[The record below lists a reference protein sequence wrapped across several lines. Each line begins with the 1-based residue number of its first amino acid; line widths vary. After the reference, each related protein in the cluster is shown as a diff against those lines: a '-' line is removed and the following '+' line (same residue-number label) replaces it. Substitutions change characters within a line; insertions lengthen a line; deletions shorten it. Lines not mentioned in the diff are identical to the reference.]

1 MREELPSAI
10 CSSQDLPEFQ
20 RKAEAHWGG
29 ARWCYKL
36 KMDQGGCPSQV
47 VALEFL
53 WSLISIQILC
63 CWSSIISLSPML
75 QRKIFRG
82 SMVSGKTA
90 EVFLSKQGTK
100 SLNEYYQPYPTEI
113 DIRKNQREDLKVV
126 TFLVGLSS
134 TYASTKEQL
143 LTGTEL
149 PSLNVAFSSL
159 SRIVVENEE
168 PVEASRTQQ

>member
-1 MREELPSAI
+1 MPKSGCGLGIFVEPHINSNIMLLKFDNQKKNI
-10 CSSQDLPEFQ
+10 Q
-20 RKAEAHWGG
+20 RIYGLWEDCRSIPLKA
-29 ARWCYKL
+29 R
-36 KMDQGGCPSQV
+36 
-47 VALEFL
+47 
-53 WSLISIQILC
+53 
-63 CWSSIISLSPML
+63 
-75 QRKIFRG
+75 
-82 SMVSGKTA
+82 
-90 EVFLSKQGTK
+90 TK

>member
-1 MREELPSAI
+1 MPKSGCGLGIFVEPHINSNIML
-10 CSSQDLPEFQ
+10 
-20 RKAEAHWGG
+20 
-29 ARWCYKL
+29 L
-36 KMDQGGCPSQV
+36 KFDNQ
-47 VALEFL
+47 
-53 WSLISIQILC
+53 
-63 CWSSIISLSPML
+63 LSPML

-168 PVEASRTQQ
+168 PAEASRTQQ